1 MTSGEESA
9 PKIPSTE
16 ERESVIRQ
24 ALERFLKSDPDL
36 EEILSEFAE
45 DEPLEAGDPDKSSED

>member
-1 MTSGEESA
+1 MTSDGERA
-9 PKIPSTE
+9 PKIPSTG

-36 EEILSEFAE
+36 ERILSELAE
-45 DEPLEAGDPDKSSED
+45 DKPLEAGDPDKSSED